1 MKPEIEKCLKAAQ
14 DAKDQYIAAYGR
26 WYEKS
31 NAWEMIIVAT
41 MTDGRSAQDAWYV
54 SSARSSGRDALAI
67 LRSAEIDREKAKYNL
82 ELALATL
89 KIAIDLA

>member
-1 MKPEIEKCLKAAQ
+1 MKPEIEKCLKMAQ

-26 WYEKS
+26 WYEKR

-54 SSARSSGRDALAI
+54 ASTMTSGRDALAL
-67 LRSAEIDREKAKYNL
+67 LRVAEIAKEKAKYCL
-82 ELALATL
+82 ELAICTL
-89 KIAIDLA
+89 KASIDIV